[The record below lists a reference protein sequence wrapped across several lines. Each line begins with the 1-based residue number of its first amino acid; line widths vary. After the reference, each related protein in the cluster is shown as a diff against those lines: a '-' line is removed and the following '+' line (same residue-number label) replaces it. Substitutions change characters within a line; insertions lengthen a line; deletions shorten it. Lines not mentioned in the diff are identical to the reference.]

1 MLRLSLLALV
11 VAACGGRTA
20 AAIDTP
26 AQQSTLVE
34 VSCTSIA
41 PTATVMTN
49 DATMSYAGS
58 PATINMGQVVQ
69 FTTSANHNVTANTTG
84 SDPKLN
90 VDFAT
95 TKCFMFTSTGTFG
108 FHCSVHGFTGSVTV
122 Q

>member
-1 MLRLSLLALV
+1 MLRLSLLA
-11 VAACGGRTA
+11 VAFAAYGGST

-26 AQQSTLVE
+26 AQQSTLV
-34 VSCTSIA
+34 VVDCGSVT
-41 PTATVMTN
+41 PTATIMTN

-58 PATINMGQVVQ
+58 PATINMGQVVK
-69 FTTSANHNVTANTTG
+69 FTTSANHNVTPNTSA
-84 SDPKLN
+84 SDPKLS

-95 TKCFMFTSTGTFG
+95 TKCMMFTSTGTFG

>member
-1 MLRLSLLALV
+1 MVRLSLLALV
-11 VAACGGRTA
+11 FAACGGGTT
-20 AAIDTP
+20 AIDTP

-41 PTATVMTN
+41 PTATIMTN
-49 DATMSYAGS
+49 DSTMSYAGS

-69 FTTSANHNVTANTTG
+69 FTTSANHNVTPNTTG

-90 VDFAT
+90 VDFST
-95 TKCFMFTSTGTFG
+95 TKCLMFTSTGTFG